1 MKGHEKEFNDAIE
14 YLKSKGIVA
23 NLNGLDYQQSDIYQ
37 YDWDDNTFHE
47 KSKQFLLNLWN
58 KIYLNSYG
66 KDYSFIE
73 IILKLNRITSSK
85 LENYNIYNEFKAKKF
100 DLTTLENLTKLLLKK
115 NNDRK
120 KATSDNPMNNRELLQ
135 YLINCDVF
143 FDEGRFYR
151 YDGKRF
157 SYVNP
162 ISNIFGNDLKYF
174 SPSAINGKAL
184 MFSKNLTNGQ
194 GIIKDWMDYDLK
206 KKRMKETSVDYEEI
220 QALINT
226 FE

>member
-1 MKGHEKEFNDAIE
+1 MKGYEKEFNDAIE

-47 KSKQFLLNLWN
+47 KSKQFLLNLWD

-100 DLTTLENLTKLLLKK
+100 DLISMENLTNLLLKK

-135 YLINCDVF
+135 HLINCDVF

-220 QALINT
+220 KALINT

>member
-14 YLKSKGIVA
+14 YLKSKGIVVT
-23 NLNGLDYQQSDIYQ
+23 LNGLDYQQSVVYQ

-47 KSKQFLLNLWN
+47 KSKQFLLNLWD

-73 IILKLNRITSSK
+73 IILKLNKITSSK
-85 LENYNIYNEFKAKKF
+85 LENYNIYNEFKAKEF
-100 DLTTLENLTKLLLKK
+100 DLVAMENLTKLLLKK

-120 KATSDNPMNNRELLQ
+120 KATSDNPMTNQELLQ
-135 YLINCDVF
+135 YLINCNVF

-184 MFSKNLTNGQ
+184 MFSNNLTNGQ

-206 KKRMKETSVDYEEI
+206 KKRMEETSVDYEEI

>member
-23 NLNGLDYQQSDIYQ
+23 ILNGLDYQQSVIYQ

-47 KSKQFLLNLWN
+47 KSKQFLLNLWD

-73 IILKLNRITSSK
+73 IILKLNKISSSK
-85 LENYNIYNEFKAKKF
+85 LNNYNIYNEFKAKEF
-100 DLTTLENLTKLLLKK
+100 DLVSLGNLTKLLLKK

-120 KATSDNPMNNRELLQ
+120 KVTSDNPMNNRELLQ

-162 ISNIFGNDLKYF
+162 ISNIFGNDLDYF

-194 GIIKDWMDYDLK
+194 GIIKDWMDYDFK

>member
-14 YLKSKGIVA
+14 YLKSKGIVVT
-23 NLNGLDYQQSDIYQ
+23 LNGLDYQQSVVYQ
-37 YDWDDNTFHE
+37 YDWDRDMFHK

-58 KIYLNSYG
+58 KVYLNSYG
-66 KDYSFIE
+66 KEHSFVE
-73 IILKLNRITSSK
+73 IVLKLNKISSSK
-85 LENYNIYNEFKAKKF
+85 LNNYNIYKEFKAKEF
-100 DLTTLENLTKLLLKK
+100 DLTTLENLTELLLKK
-115 NNDRK
+115 NTDRK
-120 KATSDNPMNNRELLQ
+120 KATSDNPMTNQELLQ

-143 FDEGRFYR
+143 FDEGKFYR

-184 MFSKNLTNGQ
+184 MFSNNLTNGQ
-194 GIIKDWMDYDLK
+194 GIIKDWMEYDLK
-206 KKRMKETSVDYEEI
+206 KKRMEETSVDYEEI